1 MNQIIHLFLFIFIL
15 GTSVDAQNIYKDA
28 IVLDAN
34 KSATAHMVQD
44 VSTYM
49 GFMHPNIIEMGGGKD
64 LMKDI
69 ISTQIGTFKQMNV
82 EMVSINFEDP
92 STVVTAGE
100 ELHCTISGIIKL
112 KLGEDDFDTPINL
125 LAASQDSGESWKFID
140 LALYN
145 AQSLKLYLPDY
156 NDALVLPE

>member
-1 MNQIIHLFLFIFIL
+1 MNKIIQIFVFLLFISFSSTAQNAYKEAIISAANESAKAHMNQD
-15 GTSVDAQNIYKDA
+15 VDIYME
-28 IVLDAN
+28 
-34 KSATAHMVQD
+34 H
-44 VSTYM
+44 
-49 GFMHPNIIEMGGGKD
+49 MHPNIIEMGGGKD

-69 ISTQIGTFKQMNV
+69 ISSQIGTFKQMNV
-82 EMVSINFEDP
+82 EMVSIDFEEP
-92 STVVTAGE
+92 SSVVPAGS
-100 ELHCTISGIIKL
+100 ELHCTISGVIKL

-125 LAASQDSGESWKFID
+125 LASSSDKGENWKFID

>member
-1 MNQIIHLFLFIFIL
+1 MIKIIQLFLFVFTFGVSIQ
-15 GTSVDAQNIYKDA
+15 AQNIYKDA
-28 IVLDAN
+28 IVAEAN
-34 KSATAHMVQD
+34 KTAKAHMGQD
-44 VSTYM
+44 VQTYM
-49 GFMHPNIIEMGGGKD
+49 KLMHPNIIEMGGGEE

-69 ISTQIGTFKQMNV
+69 ISSQIGTFKQMNV
-82 EMVSINFEDP
+82 KMVSVDFEDP
-92 STVVTAGE
+92 SQVVEAGE
-100 ELHCTISGIIKL
+100 ELHCTISGVIKL

-125 LAASQDSGESWKFID
+125 LAASQDNGESWKFID

>member
-1 MNQIIHLFLFIFIL
+1 MNKIIQLFLFVFIL
-15 GTSVDAQNIYKDA
+15 GTSLNAQNIYKDA
-28 IVLDAN
+28 IIADAN
-34 KSATAHMVQD
+34 KSAKAHMVQD
-44 VSTYM
+44 VNTYM
-49 GFMHPNIIEMGGGKD
+49 TFMHPNIIKMGGGEE

-82 EMVSINFEDP
+82 EMVSIDFEDP

-100 ELHCTISGIIKL
+100 ELHCTLSGMIKL
-112 KLGEDDFDTPINL
+112 KLGDDDFDTPINL
-125 LAASQDSGESWKFID
+125 LASSNDSGENWKFID

>member
-1 MNQIIHLFLFIFIL
+1 MNKTLTFFCFLIFLASGIQ
-15 GTSVDAQNIYKDA
+15 AQNAFKDA
-28 IVLDAN
+28 ILTDAN
-34 KSATAHMVQD
+34 KSTKAHMSLD
-44 VSTYM
+44 VDTYM
-49 GFMHPNIIEMGGGKD
+49 DYMHPNIINMGGGKE

-69 ISTQIGTFKQMNV
+69 IASQIGTFKQMNV
-82 EMVSINFEDP
+82 EMLGVDFEDP
-92 STVVTAGE
+92 SSIVAAGE
-100 ELHCTISGIIKL
+100 ELHCVISGVVKL

-125 LAASQDSGESWKFID
+125 LAASQDSGENWKFID

>member
-1 MNQIIHLFLFIFIL
+1 MNKIIPFICFITL
-15 GTSVDAQNIYKDA
+15 LVSTLTAQNKYTDA
-28 IVLDAN
+28 ILSDAN
-34 KSATAHMVQD
+34 KSTKAHMALD
-44 VSTYM
+44 VDTYM
-49 GFMHPNIIEMGGGKD
+49 NFMHPNIINMGGGKE

-69 ISTQIGTFKQMNV
+69 IATQIGTYKQMNV
-82 EMVSINFEDP
+82 DMIGVDFEDP
-92 STVVTAGE
+92 SSVVTAGE
-100 ELHCTISGIIKL
+100 ELHCVVKGIVKL

-125 LAASQDSGESWKFID
+125 LAASQDSGENWKFID